1 MIKRHKYTE
10 KTLMSD
16 FINEDISLL
25 STVCRFGITLGFG
38 DKNIQETCLENGIDC
53 NTFLVAVNFLAE
65 GNFEIQET
73 ENISVQTLI
82 NYLKNGHSYFIDYK
96 LPSIRLKLIDAVET
110 TDKNIPYNVVFLKF
124 FDEYFAEVRKHMA
137 YEDETVFPY
146 VLKLLQGKPAKNYR
160 IAKFEEQ
167 HGDVESKLSE
177 FKNIIIKYYPARV
190 TNYMLWDVLTDI
202 LMCEKELNTHTVVED
217 YLFVPVISEIEQKL
231 QIAQ

>member
-1 MIKRHKYTE
+1 
-10 KTLMSD
+10 MSD